1 MSPLT
6 TVPACRALNELNGYC
21 NGPAGNLI
29 NVLFGETKPTSFSQ
43 TSKSV
48 LSLKENPPNAQ

>member
-6 TVPACRALNELNGYC
+6 AVPACRALNELNGYS

-29 NVLFGETKPTSFSQ
+29 NVLFGETKPSYFSQ
-43 TSKSV
+43 PSKSV
-48 LSLKENPPNAQ
+48 